1 VTLDYES
8 YLLFVCCN
16 WVDQFSSVQL
26 SWRDANEYL
35 KHVESNGDVH
45 TTHGSMRSVNVV
57 IVFH

>member
-1 VTLDYES
+1 MTLDYES

-16 WVDQFSSVQL
+16 WVDQFSSVGAM
-26 SWRDANEYL
+26 RNHEYL